1 MKTLRTKV
9 PNRLYELV
17 KKEAEEKGLTISAFL
32 RALIAQYF
40 GYEVDQK
47 VDLSPTYCVSREEF
61 EELKRR
67 VDQLEAELKRV
78 AGISYYISRRKRG

>member
-1 MKTLRTKV
+1 MSLLGG
-9 PNRLYELV
+9 RLER
-17 KKEAEEKGLTISAFL
+17 GMTISAFL

-40 GYEVDQK
+40 GLEVDRE

-67 VDQLEAELKRV
+67 VDQLEARIMKV
-78 AGISYYISRRKRG
+78 AGISYYINKVKSG